1 MKKMLVSVI
10 IIMAITNGLYG
21 QKKVRLAPKFSL
33 TAAYGNV
40 KVSNLAASSQK
51 IIGTANSPDIYI
63 VDDTMMSVGLH
74 LAAIQST
81 DFSIIFDVGKY
92 SAISSWLRLYL
103 DQDRWGPYLST
114 GYYMYF
120 GLAGNDDGTTTTWD
134 VSQINAFAIGAGFRM
149 PLLIKNIFLEIR
161 ASGLLNGL
169 IDSTTNGFT
178 LFAGGGIG
186 L

>member
-1 MKKMLVSVI
+1 MKKMLVCVI
-10 IIMAITNGLYG
+10 IIIAITNGIYG
-21 QKKVRLAPKFSL
+21 QKKVGLAPKISL
-33 TAAYGNV
+33 SAAYGNV
-40 KVSNLAASSQK
+40 KVSNMASSKQQ
-51 IIGTANSPDIYI
+51 IIGTASSPEIYI

-74 LAAIQST
+74 LAAIQNT
-81 DFSIIFDVGKY
+81 DFSIIFDIGKN
-92 SAISSWLRLYL
+92 SAVSSWLRFYL

-120 GLAGNDDGTTTTWD
+120 GLSEQNDGNTTTWD

-149 PLLIKNIFLEIR
+149 PLFIKNIFLEIR
-161 ASGLLNGL
+161 ASGLINGL